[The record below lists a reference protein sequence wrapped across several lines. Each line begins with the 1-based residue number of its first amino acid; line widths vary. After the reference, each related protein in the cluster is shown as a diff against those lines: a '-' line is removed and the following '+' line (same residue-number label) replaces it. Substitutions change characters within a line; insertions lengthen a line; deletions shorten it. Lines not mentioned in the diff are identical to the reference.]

1 MIERRVIEISHPTDR
16 PNFAIVEV
24 GDVDL
29 AFSYRVL
36 IGVRG
41 PSTDYKW
48 RVVPNKW
55 GPTTGKHLNYLVA
68 GKREERE
75 VSGETLFA
83 LAMESLR
90 EELER

>member
-1 MIERRVIEISHPTDR
+1 MPIDISHPTDR
-16 PNFAIVEV
+16 PNFALVEFGNV
-24 GDVDL
+24 EL
-29 AFSYRVL
+29 AFSYRTL

-68 GKREERE
+68 GTREERE
-75 VSGETLFA
+75 VDPETLLT
-83 LAMESLR
+83 LATESLR
-90 EELER
+90 EELGR